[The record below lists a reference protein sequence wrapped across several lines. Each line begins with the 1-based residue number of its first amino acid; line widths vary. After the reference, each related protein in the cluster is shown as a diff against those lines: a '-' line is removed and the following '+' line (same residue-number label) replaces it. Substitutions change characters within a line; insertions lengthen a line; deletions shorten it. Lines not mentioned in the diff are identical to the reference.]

1 MKNIHKS
8 TIYIILS
15 FIIVIV
21 LSILKMMFKLDI
33 DWIWIFAIWWIPAI
47 IIFIFNF
54 GIHLSIIIM
63 NVLKNLKHDRY

>member
-15 FIIVIV
+15 FIIIIV
-21 LSILKMMFKLDI
+21 LSILKMMFKLNI
-33 DWIWIFAIWWIPAI
+33 DWIWIFAFWWVPLI
-47 IIFIFNF
+47 ILFICNF

>member
-15 FIIVIV
+15 FIIIIV
-21 LSILKMMFKLDI
+21 LSILKMMFKLNI
-33 DWIWIFAIWWIPAI
+33 DWIWIFAIWWVPLI
-47 IIFIFNF
+47 ILFIFNF
-54 GIHLSIIIM
+54 GIHLSIIII